1 MSKNKQDESFDLLYA
16 RCSSLIDLANRLQR
30 SSEGLEYDLRE
41 FRDDLRGFK
50 ESGENLHNFGL
61 PMSLMFLESRAIK
74 LLKATKAIKKNVVVL
89 QETYDQLE
97 GLCDEQD

>member
-1 MSKNKQDESFDLLYA
+1 MSKNKQDESFNLLYQ
-16 RCSSLIDLANRLQR
+16 RCSSLIDLSKR
-30 SSEGLEYDLRE
+30 SQNSIECLEYDLRE
-41 FRDDLRGFK
+41 FRDDLRRFK

-74 LLKATKAIKKNVVVL
+74 LLKTTKAIKKNVVVL
-89 QETYDQLE
+89 QETYDRLE